1 MPLRWRREIGGPS
14 HGAHHCTHVP
24 LPRIGPVV
32 TTIRVTRRTPVPPE
46 PIDGT
51 AAQAP
56 GGPPEDPAIR
66 LEVTDPPA
74 SRTTLDGAWW
84 PRTRDLSHELPDLV
98 EELHRRGIRVTRVGY
113 HPAAWKPAAR
123 RLEAD
128 GRTIRLGWFR
138 SQDPALLNLSGD
150 LDRRRLDLLVIPPD
164 STAEDAQQA
173 FAAAGDR
180 ANQQEPTALLETLG
194 VAGPAVER
202 PAAVHG

>member
-1 MPLRWRREIGGPS
+1 
-14 HGAHHCTHVP
+14 
-24 LPRIGPVV
+24 V

-46 PIDGT
+46 PIAGT
-51 AAQAP
+51 AAQSP
-56 GGPPEDPAIR
+56 GGPPEDAAVR

-74 SRTTLDGAWW
+74 PHTALDGAWW
-84 PRTRDLSHELPDLV
+84 PRTRDLSQELPDLV

-113 HPAAWKPAAR
+113 HPATWEPAAR

-164 STAEDAQQA
+164 TTAAAAQQA
-173 FAAAGDR
+173 FSAAGDR
-180 ANQQEPTALLETLG
+180 ANQQAPTALLETLG
-194 VAGPAVER
+194 AAGAAVER